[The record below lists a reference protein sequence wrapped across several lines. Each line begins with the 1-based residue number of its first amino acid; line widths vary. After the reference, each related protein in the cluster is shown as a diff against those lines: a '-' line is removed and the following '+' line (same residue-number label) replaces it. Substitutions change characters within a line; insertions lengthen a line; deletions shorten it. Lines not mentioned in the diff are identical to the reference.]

1 MSTSS
6 EWAALL
12 SATRFVTGTLSRG
25 EIPRSPGVYAWF
37 HDGECVYVGKASNL
51 RSRIGT
57 HLSTSLDLSRSTLR
71 ASVAVKMLG
80 VTRKH
85 ARSRPT
91 VMTPEQIAVVT
102 AWFATA
108 RVSWLECE
116 TRDEAHVL
124 EGRLRKSWMPG
135 LNLI

>member
-6 EWAALL
+6 EWAALF
-12 SATRFVTGTLSRG
+12 SATRLATASLSSG

-37 HDGECVYVGKASNL
+37 QDGECVYVGKARNL
-51 RSRIGT
+51 RARLGT
-57 HLSTSLDLSRSTLR
+57 HLSSSLDLSRSTLR
-71 ASVAVKMLG
+71 ASVAVKTLG

-91 VMTPEQIAVVT
+91 VMTPEQIAVVSE
-102 AWFATA
+102 WFATA
-108 RVSWLECE
+108 EISWLECE
-116 TRDEAHVL
+116 TREEANAL
-124 EGRLRKSWMPG
+124 ERRLLASRMPA